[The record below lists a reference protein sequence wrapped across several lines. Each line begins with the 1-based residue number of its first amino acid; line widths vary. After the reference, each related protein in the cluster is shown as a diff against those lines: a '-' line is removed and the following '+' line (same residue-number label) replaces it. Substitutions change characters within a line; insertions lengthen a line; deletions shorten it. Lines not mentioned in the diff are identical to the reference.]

1 MRRALPRCGRHMNS
15 GRSMKS
21 EDAANA
27 RASGTAPTDR
37 RTAEFEIKEGRLLA
51 AIASSGFS
59 GAVLAR
65 QDNFAW
71 LTSGGESRVSS
82 EGERGAA
89 ILLIGPG
96 RRQLFAKSMDG
107 RRILDEEL
115 RGLDFDLVELAWYE
129 ESCADRLLCA
139 SAGEKLVSD
148 FSVPDGIA
156 CASSSVDPTGSAGS
170 VGVECRP
177 GFFTALHY
185 PLTAFE
191 RERYRELA
199 RLAESIIREAAD
211 LARPGMRES
220 ELAAFLR
227 RRYAEEGMEAP
238 VVIVGSDERIALYR
252 HCMPTEKRIRE
263 TLLLAPAPR
272 KWGLCAPISRMV
284 FFGDAIPEALAR
296 SYGALLRI
304 EGATL
309 AACEPGA
316 SLAEISATQKGLF
329 SSEGYAEEWKL
340 HFQGGLTGYIINDP
354 TGCLDPEARVREGQ
368 AFNWYITISGAK
380 VEETCL
386 VSERGAEVVSSHG
399 IWPTV
404 RVASR
409 GKTYDLPGIL
419 GI

>member
-1 MRRALPRCGRHMNS
+1 MNS
-15 GRSMKS
+15 GGTMKAM
-21 EDAANA
+21 DAENA
-27 RASGTAPTDR
+27 RAERGVPTDCR
-37 RTAEFEIKEGRLLA
+37 VADFRIKEGRLLE

-82 EGERGAA
+82 EGECGAA

-107 RRILDEEL
+107 RRILEEEL

-129 ESCADRLLCA
+129 ESCAERLLSA

-148 FSVPDGIA
+148 FTVPAGIA
-156 CASSSVDPTGSAGS
+156 RAVGSADAAGSAGS
-170 VGVECRP
+170 GGVECRP

-199 RLAESIIREAAD
+199 RMAEAIIREAAD
-211 LARPGMRES
+211 LARPGMKES

-252 HCMPTEKRIRE
+252 HCMPTEKRLRE
-263 TLLLAPAPR
+263 SLLLAPAPR

-284 FFGDAIPEALAR
+284 FFGDSIPDALAR

-304 EGATL
+304 EAATL
-309 AACEPGA
+309 ASCETGA
-316 SLAEISATQKGLF
+316 RLPDIFETQKRLF
-329 SSEGYAEEWKL
+329 ASEGFPDEWKR

-368 AFNWYITISGAK
+368 AFNWYVTITGAK

-386 VSERGAEVVSSHG
+386 VTATGAEVLSSRG
-399 IWPTV
+399 AWPTISV
-404 RVASR
+404 DAG
-409 GKTYDLPGIL
+409 GKTYALPGIL